1 MRPGPYRFVKENLM
15 RKTSLILTLACSLF
29 AANEP
34 ATFTGVITDTTGVI
48 TDTLCGRSHGMM
60 KAPSDEACVK
70 MCVKGSGEF
79 ALYDGKN
86 ILKLSDQKLPA
97 KFAAPARQGN
107 WHLRRKAQRIK
118 VTSIEPLST
127 GASK

>member
-1 MRPGPYRFVKENLM
+1 MRR
-15 RKTSLILTLACSLF
+15 TCLILMLACSLS

-34 ATFTGVITDTTGVI
+34 ATFTGVI

-97 KFAAPARQGN
+97 KFAAQLAKVTGTYDE
-107 WHLRRKAQRIK
+107 KTQRIK
-118 VTSIEPLST
+118 VTSIEALST